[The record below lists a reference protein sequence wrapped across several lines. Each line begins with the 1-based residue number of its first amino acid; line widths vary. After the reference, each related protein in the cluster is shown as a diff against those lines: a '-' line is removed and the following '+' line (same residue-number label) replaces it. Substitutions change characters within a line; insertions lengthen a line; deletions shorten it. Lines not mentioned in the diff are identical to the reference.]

1 MFLVKQI
8 RNNVWV
14 TVDCRE
20 TGDFALLANHN
31 KWEEH
36 NEPIRNRDQGM
47 LTASSAGS
55 HGRIKSKNPATG
67 VKGTKRRMN

>member
-8 RNNVWV
+8 QNNVCIA
-14 TVDCRE
+14 VDCRE

-36 NEPIRNRDQGM
+36 NEPIINRDKGM
-47 LTASSAGS
+47 LTPSSAGS
-55 HGRIKSKNPATG
+55 HARIKSKNPAPG
-67 VKGTKRRMN
+67 VRGTKRRMN